1 MWKNTLYIVM
11 FCLFTHT
18 HPHIHTHTHT
28 YTHSHT
34 HTLFPV
40 TQSDLSSLVFT
51 VPCTQLYKYILL
63 KQKRTNFATDKIL
76 TTDAKNL
83 DAGSNRRGFF
93 KIQKYLQ
100 EC

>member
-1 MWKNTLYIVM
+1 MDENCSYVTYNIDLSTNVEKYPLYCHVQS
-11 FCLFTHT
+11 LY
-18 HPHIHTHTHT
+18 PH
-28 YTHSHT
+28 THSHT

-63 KQKRTNFATDKIL
+63 KQKRKKFCNRQDL

-83 DAGSNRRGFF
+83 DAGSNRRRFF
-93 KIQKYLQ
+93 
-100 EC
+100 